1 MEIEATAQDTI
12 SILRVTGY
20 LDTRASSDFERKML
34 ELLQG
39 GARLIAIDFTKL
51 DMITSAGIRVLMMVM
66 KRLGGTDRIALWGL
80 NDQVKVVFSI
90 AGLADVFQVLDTQ
103 QAAIERLEK
112 PLASDGAAPGQLSKM
127 ARLAMRLL
135 GETDQMPARRRSG
148 EAVSK
153 MTEHV
158 SQLLTK
164 RSNS

>member
-1 MEIEATAQDTI
+1 MEIEATAQDTV
-12 SILRVTGY
+12 SILRVKGY

-39 GARLIAIDFTKL
+39 GARLIAVDFTRL
-51 DMITSAGIRVLMMVM
+51 DMITSAGIRVLMMVI

-90 AGLADVFQVLDTQ
+90 AGLADVFQVFDTQ

-112 PLASDGAAPGQLSKM
+112 PLASDGSTPGQLSKM

-135 GETDQMPARRRSG
+135 GETDQIPARRRSG

-164 RSNS
+164 RPNS